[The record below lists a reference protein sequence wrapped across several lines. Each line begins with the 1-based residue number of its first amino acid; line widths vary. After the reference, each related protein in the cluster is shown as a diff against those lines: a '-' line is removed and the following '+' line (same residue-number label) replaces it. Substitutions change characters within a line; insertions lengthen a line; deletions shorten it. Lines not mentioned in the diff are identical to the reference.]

1 MESSLK
7 IRLTGPLLLILGSV
21 AVAVAVLE
29 VALRLAGISYG
40 SFYTRDVHTGAALRP
55 GARGRWPAEGNLFI
69 RISSEGLRD
78 REHGKAKPPGTL
90 RIAVLGDSYVEALQ
104 VLPEENFPSV
114 MEREVGGCLAPT
126 GRKAEAINFGVSGYG
141 TAQELLLL
149 RHRAWDYAPDVVVL
163 GITTGNDIR
172 NNSRV
177 LENDPDRPYFVFRGD
192 ALVLDNSFLASWKY
206 RAEWRAFYRIAYWV
220 VDRSRILQVANQAMN
235 VIRARRAAARQ
246 ETAAKP
252 AGPGPRG
259 LPGQGGAVRPPSAP
273 PPELG
278 LDDLVYREP
287 IDPRWVEAWRVTER
301 LIETMDNEVRGR
313 GASFLVVTLSNGIQ
327 AHPDPAVRRAYAER
341 IGVPD
346 LYYPERRIGAF
357 CDRHGIPVL
366 SLAPDF
372 QQYAERHKVYL
383 HGFGENLGAGHWN
396 QDGHRLAGRLIAQAI
411 CRNLSRQRSGTGAGT
426 NLPR

>member
-1 MESSLK
+1 MK
-7 IRLTGPLLLILGSV
+7 ISLTGPLLLILGSV

-40 SFYTRDVHTGAALRP
+40 SFYTMDAHTGPALRP

-114 MEREVGGCLAPT
+114 MERELGGCLAPS

-141 TAQELLLL
+141 TAQDLLML

-163 GITTGNDIR
+163 AITTGNDIR

-177 LENDPDRPYFVFRGD
+177 LENDPDRPYFVFGGD

-206 RAEWRAFYRIAYWV
+206 RAGWRAFYRIAYWV
-220 VDRSRILQVANQAMN
+220 VDRSRILQVANQSMN
-235 VIRARRAAARQ
+235 VIRARRATARQ
-246 ETAAKP
+246 EAAAKP

-259 LPGQGGAVRPPSAP
+259 LPEQGEAVLPASAP
-273 PPELG
+273 PQEFG
-278 LDDLVYREP
+278 LDDLIYREP
-287 IDPRWVEAWRVTER
+287 IDPRWVEAWRVTEG
-301 LIETMDNEVRGR
+301 LIEMVDNEVRGR
-313 GASFLVVTLSNGIQ
+313 GASLLVVTLSNGIQ
-327 AHPDPAVRRAYAER
+327 VHPDPAFRHAYAKR
-341 IGVPD
+341 LGVPD
-346 LYYPERRIGAF
+346 LYYPERRIRAF
-357 CDRHGIPVL
+357 CDRHGIPVI

-372 QQYAERHKVYL
+372 QEYAEMHKVYL
-383 HGFGENLGAGHWN
+383 HGFGEHLGGGHWN
-396 QDGHRLAGRLIAQAI
+396 RDAHRLAGRLIAQAI
-411 CRNLSRQRSGTGAGT
+411 CRNLPGRHSGTGAGT
-426 NLPR
+426 NPSR

>member
-1 MESSLK
+1 
-7 IRLTGPLLLILGSV
+7 
-21 AVAVAVLE
+21 
-29 VALRLAGISYG
+29 
-40 SFYTRDVHTGAALRP
+40 
-55 GARGRWPAEGNLFI
+55 
-69 RISSEGLRD
+69 
-78 REHGKAKPPGTL
+78 L

-114 MEREVGGCLAPT
+114 MEREIGGCLAPT

-141 TAQELLLL
+141 TAQDLLML

-163 GITTGNDIR
+163 AITTGNDIR

-206 RAEWRAFYRIAYWV
+206 RSGWRAFYRFAYRV
-220 VDRSRILQVANQAMN
+220 VDHSRILQVANQAMN

-246 ETAAKP
+246 ETAAKS
-252 AGPGPRG
+252 AEPGPRD
-259 LPGQGGAVRPPSAP
+259 LPGQTEAVRPVSAP
-273 PPELG
+273 TPELG

-287 IDPRWVEAWRVTER
+287 ADPRWIEAWRVTEG
-301 LIETMDNEVRGR
+301 LIRTMDKEVRGR
-313 GASFLVVTLSNGIQ
+313 GASFLVVTLSNSIQ
-327 AHPDPAVRRAYAER
+327 VHPDPAVRQAYAKR

-357 CDRHGIPVL
+357 CDRHGIPVI

-372 QQYAERHKVYL
+372 QEYAETHKVYL
-383 HGFGENLGAGHWN
+383 HGFGENLGGGHWN
-396 QDGHRLAGRLIAQAI
+396 RDGHRLAGRLIAQAI
-411 CRNLSRQRSGTGAGT
+411 CLNLPGRHSSTGAGT
-426 NLPR
+426 NPRGDVQGRDLSRHIPKTSRAHIRYWWSRPPGSKSDLYPGNGDTVEF